1 MLCRRIL
8 SAIGNTAEAAPSAAL
23 FRTDGQA
30 VITSLVEKSV
40 EPKKK
45 TNANAQTGIDSL
57 SIFAM
62 VPRFLFRSF
71 SLRKEKEHTL
81 FPFPKGEKKT
91 TSSDTL
97 CRHSKHSDKRR
108 ARCLHSG
115 SAAAAPVPLS

>member
-23 FRTDGQA
+23 FCTDGQA

-62 VPRFLFRSF
+62 ARSF
-71 SLRKEKEHTL
+71 FFVL
-81 FPFPKGEKKT
+81 FLSAKKKNKGFLPFPKGGMVFF
-91 TSSDTL
+91 S
-97 CRHSKHSDKRR
+97 
-108 ARCLHSG
+108 
-115 SAAAAPVPLS
+115 P